1 MSMNKIILAMLLLSS
16 ALFSL
21 EWTKDLDTA
30 FALAKKEQ
38 KDVMVLVE
46 GENCRW
52 CKKFKHR
59 TLTDESVE
67 KRLEKFILVKVMR
80 EDDSVMSVLPPV
92 EGVPTVFF
100 MTEERAVIKEI
111 LGYRNIRKFT
121 DCIDSVENRTAYNC
135 NQ

>member
-1 MSMNKIILAMLLLSS
+1 MNKIVLGLLLVSS
-16 ALFSL
+16 TLFSL
-21 EWTKDLDTA
+21 EWTKDLDAA
-30 FALAKKEQ
+30 FTLAKQEH

-67 KRLEKFILVKVMR
+67 KRLEKFVVVKVMR
-80 EDDSVMSVLPPV
+80 EDASVMSTLPPV
-92 EGVPTVFF
+92 AGVPTVFF
-100 MTEERAVIKEI
+100 MTENRDLIKEI

-121 DCIDSVENRTAYNC
+121 DCIDSVENRTTFDC